1 MAILIFFLGPMK
13 VFPDEIN
20 SWIKEISKA
29 SCPAQCGLITV

>member
-20 SWIKEISKA
+20 SWIREISKA
-29 SCPAQCGLITV
+29 ACPT